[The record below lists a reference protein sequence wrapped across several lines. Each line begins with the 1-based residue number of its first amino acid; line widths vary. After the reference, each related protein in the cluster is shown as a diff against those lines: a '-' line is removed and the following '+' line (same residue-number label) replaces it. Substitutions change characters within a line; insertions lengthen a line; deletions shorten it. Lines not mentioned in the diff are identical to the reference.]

1 MVTPIENTTQSYL
14 VPPSLPEGLVSHL
27 DCVDETGATTTAA
40 LVAERPFSL
49 YINSREVV
57 TLMTLG
63 DHLKW
68 LALGWVASQGLIKDL
83 AEIEAI
89 EIDEALGVL
98 VIRTHEPVQLD
109 DKLKK
114 RTVTSGCAQGTVF
127 GSLMEGLEGKVL
139 PPGPG
144 LKRSDLYALVKAIAQ
159 TPCLYLAAGAIH
171 GSVLAQGAQPLV
183 YMEDVGR
190 HNAVDKI
197 RGYVWQHNLETQD
210 KVLFTTGRLTSE
222 MVIKTVQ
229 LGVPILISRSGFTR
243 WGVDLARQTGL
254 TLIGRARGRRFLVL
268 SGQQRL
274 HYDGAPEGSS
284 LGGYKCRSAV

>member
-1 MVTPIENTTQSYL
+1 M
-14 VPPSLPEGLVSHL
+14 
-27 DCVDETGATTTAA
+27 DETGAKTTTA
-40 LVAERPFSL
+40 LIAERPFSL

-57 TLMTLG
+57 TLMTIG

-68 LALGWVASQGLIKDL
+68 LALGWAVGQGLLKDL
-83 AEIEAI
+83 SEIEEI
-89 EIDEALGVL
+89 EVDEDLGVL
-98 VIRTHEPVQLD
+98 VIRTHEPLDLD

-144 LKRSDLYALVKAIAQ
+144 LKLLDLYGLLKTITQ
-159 TPCLYLAAGAIH
+159 TPSLYLEAGAIH
-171 GSVLAQGAQPLV
+171 GCVLAQGAQPLI

-197 RGYVWQHNLETQD
+197 RGYVWEKGLETEN
-210 KVLFTTGRLTSE
+210 KVMFTTGRLTSE

-229 LGVPILISRSGFTR
+229 MGVPILVSRSGFTR
-243 WGVDLARQTGL
+243 WGVDLAREVGL
-254 TLIGRARGRRFLVL
+254 TLIGRARGRRFVVL

-274 HYDGAPEGSS
+274 DYDIDPKE
-284 LGGYKCRSAV
+284 LGLDPGR